1 MMQIADIAVAG
12 DLFEII
18 PEIIKGITNL

>member
-1 MMQIADIAVAG
+1 MQIADIGVVG

-18 PEIIKGITNL
+18 PEIIKEITNL